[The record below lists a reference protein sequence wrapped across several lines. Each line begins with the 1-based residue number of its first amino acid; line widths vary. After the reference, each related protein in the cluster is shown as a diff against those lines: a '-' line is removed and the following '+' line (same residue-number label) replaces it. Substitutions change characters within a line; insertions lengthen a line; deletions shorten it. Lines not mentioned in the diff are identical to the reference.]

1 MANAAMG
8 ETFLDHSFALY
19 YAREDCPLKLDDRV
33 TTPLVDDDDRIAH
46 FLGEGTVVGIRSVR
60 TSSQAKVRH
69 TVYIKVVAPE
79 VHHGAAFAV
88 GVEAGAA
95 GALGGS

>member
-1 MANAAMG
+1 MG

-19 YAREDCPLKLDDRV
+19 YVGESCPHKLDERV
-33 TTPLVDDDDRIAH
+33 TTPMVDDDDRIAH
-46 FLGEGTVVGIRSVR
+46 FLGQGTVVGIRSVR
-60 TSSQAKVRH
+60 TSVGAKVRH

-88 GVEAGAA
+88 GVEPVAA